1 MNIINNPLHVVIE
14 PAHIVIDRIVSD
26 RIGNSKTDDC
36 IICLTNNPECIKFK
50 GACKCSPLIH
60 QVCLDKWFA
69 TNPLMCPICKK
80 KYTDTKSRPIQGQQN
95 QEQQNQEQQNQE
107 QQNKKNDECAAC
119 CLCGFIIFGILC
131 GIVGNM

>member
-1 MNIINNPLHVVIE
+1 MNIINNPLHIISE
-14 PAHIVIDRIVSD
+14 SDHIVSNPDC
-26 RIGNSKTDDC
+26 IGCSKTDDC

-80 KYTDTKSRPIQGQQN
+80 KYTDTKSGQQSI
-95 QEQQNQEQQNQE
+95 QNRELQNRE
-107 QQNKKNDECAAC
+107 LQNKKNDEIAAC
-119 CLCGFIIFGILC
+119 CLCGFIMLGILC
-131 GIVGNM
+131 GVLGSA